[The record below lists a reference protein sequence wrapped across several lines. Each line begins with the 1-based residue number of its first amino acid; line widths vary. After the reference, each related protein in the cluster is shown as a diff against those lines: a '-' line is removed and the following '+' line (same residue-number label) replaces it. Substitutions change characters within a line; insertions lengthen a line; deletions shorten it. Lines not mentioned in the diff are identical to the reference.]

1 MNQDELLDLL
11 KSELAPAVGCTEPVA
26 VALTSAQAYKL
37 VTGQLKRLKV
47 EVSSNIYK
55 NAKAVGIPGTDHTGT
70 EFAAF
75 LGTTIKEP
83 KLDLSIFTGL
93 SKTTFTEAVARQE
106 AVPLELVIKYDKPS
120 VYIDVF
126 IETSSGVSR
135 AITAG
140 THANLVY
147 LSLDD
152 EVLLQ
157 KEDWVN
163 GAGYE
168 TPSVFTDIPL
178 DTLIENVLAIPS
190 TALEFLQEGVDLNLD
205 IARKGQTMGCGLG
218 IGLKWKGA
226 ISKGLLKDDITSKLA
241 YFTSAAADARMAG
254 MHLPVMSCTGS
265 GNHGLVAFLPIAIV
279 AQELQ
284 SPRERMLQ
292 ALAVGLLVTIY
303 IKTFTGRLTPV
314 CGCGVAAGSGASA
327 GLAHLLGGDTK
338 VICDAIQNTIS
349 SLAGMIC
356 DGGKI
361 GCSLKLCSS
370 ASMAW
375 YCAILAVEG
384 LTIPAGNGIVGGNPT
399 ETIKNFGRVSKKGMV
414 EVDDIVISIMRE
426 QGSISS

>member
-1 MNQDELLDLL
+1 MNQDEVLNLL
-11 KSELAPAVGCTEPVA
+11 KAELAPAVGCTEPVA

-37 VTGQLKRLKV
+37 ATGQLKRLKV

-55 NAKAVGIPGTDHTGT
+55 NAKAVGIPGTDRTGT

-83 KLDLSIFTGL
+83 RLNLSIFTGL
-93 SKTTFTEAVARQE
+93 SEMDFKEAAARQE

-120 VYIDVF
+120 VYIDVCV
-126 IETSSGVSR
+126 ETSLGVSR
-135 AITAG
+135 AITLG

-147 LSLDD
+147 LSLNG
-152 EVLLQ
+152 EVLFQ
-157 KEDWVN
+157 KEDWEN
-163 GAGYE
+163 GIKCANS
-168 TPSVFTDIPL
+168 PVFDDL
-178 DTLIENVLAIPS
+178 LLETLIDKVLSIPS
-190 TALEFLQEGVDLNLD
+190 TALEFLQEGVDLNYD
-205 IARKGQTMGCGLG
+205 IAQKGQTIGCGLS
-218 IGLKWKGA
+218 IGSKWRGA
-226 ISKGLLKDDITSKLA
+226 ISKGLLKDDITSKLV

-254 MHLPVMSCTGS
+254 MQLPVMSCTGS
-265 GNHGLVAFLPIAIV
+265 GNHGLVAFLPITIV
-279 AQELQ
+279 AQELRC
-284 SPRERMLQ
+284 PREKMLL
-292 ALAVGLLVTIY
+292 ALAVSVLVTIY

-327 GLAHLLGGDTK
+327 GLAYLLGGDTE

-375 YCAILAVEG
+375 YCALLAVEG

-399 ETIKNFGRVSKKGMV
+399 ETIKNFGRVSKKGMA
-414 EVDDIVISIMRE
+414 EVDEIVISIMRK
-426 QGSISS
+426 QG